1 MRQIL
6 NTEEFCL
13 EASAVCLGKFDGIHK
28 GHRLLIEEI
37 QKYKKQKLQAV
48 VFTFALHPYTLFSRG
63 EAKLID
69 TTEEKIEKLE
79 RLGVDVLVSYP
90 FTKETA
96 AMKPEDFIKEVL
108 VKKLGA
114 KVIVVGKDFHFG
126 YQRKGNITLLR
137 KYAKECG
144 YKVVSLEKIQEDN
157 HVISSTR
164 IRNEIKA
171 GNMEK
176 VTSLLGEPYSIIG
189 EVVHGKQLGRT
200 IGMPTINQEVAE
212 AKIIPPKGVYV
223 SKVYLPEGE
232 YKGITNIG
240 NKPTVSGEQQL
251 GVETHILGYEGDLYG
266 KTVKVSLYEF
276 VRSEQ
281 KFSSLEELKTQM
293 HRDMEYA
300 KSYNSAMPFIFCRNV
315 HHD

>member
-1 MRQIL
+1 MKQIL
-6 NTEEFCL
+6 NTEEFSL
-13 EASAVCLGKFDGIHK
+13 KASAVCLGKFDGIHK

-90 FTKETA
+90 FTRETA
-96 AMKPEDFIKEVL
+96 AMKPEIFIKEVL

-126 YQRKGNITLLR
+126 YQRKGNVTLLR
-137 KYAKECG
+137 KFAAEYG
-144 YKVVSLEKIQEDN
+144 YKVISLEKILDDRY
-157 HVISSTR
+157 VISSTR
-164 IRNEIKA
+164 IRHEIKS

-176 VTSLLGEPYSIIG
+176 VTRLLGEPYSIIG

-200 IGMPTINQEVAE
+200 IGMPTINQEVPE

-232 YKGITNIG
+232 YRGITNIG

-266 KTVKVSLYEF
+266 KIVKVSLYEF

-281 KFSSLEELKTQM
+281 KFSSLEELKAQM

-300 KSYNSAMPFIFCRNV
+300 KSSLQKL
-315 HHD
+315 